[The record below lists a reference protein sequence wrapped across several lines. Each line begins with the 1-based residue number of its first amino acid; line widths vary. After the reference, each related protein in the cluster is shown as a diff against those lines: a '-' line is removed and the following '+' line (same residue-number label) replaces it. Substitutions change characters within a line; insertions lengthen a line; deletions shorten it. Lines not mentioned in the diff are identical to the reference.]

1 MTRSDRLAVG
11 TVFARAWPLRR
22 ADLLL
27 LVIVALAAFLR
38 SVNLGKLGYWIDE
51 DLTWLA
57 VRGIQEHGVPLL
69 PSGVVYDRAF
79 PYSYLTAAFA
89 SFQGATPETLRLP
102 SLIFSLGTIVFVY
115 LLVRDIAGRATGF
128 LAALLLAVSPW
139 ELHYAR
145 MARMY
150 APFVMLVSAA
160 LYFALRSLIRN
171 SRTAWLTACVL
182 VMIAVPMHDLGAT
195 LILIFL
201 VPLLFPAPARP
212 PLRWIAGGVAAVI
225 VGMTWE
231 RVAGA
236 VPAMQDRVDLRLVLD
251 IGSDATR
258 ISLPLL
264 PEMTLNHARWI
275 VYDLW
280 RVSPL
285 AASVAIVGIA
295 AAALGIVSFLRLPS
309 PSSRTGVP
317 SRAGLEKFLLRVVG
331 LLLFLALA
339 FHEIIFAGF
348 FALCLLALLGP
359 AALPLRRSLFSL
371 ALIATAVVS
380 AFLIGQAI
388 AHGPG
393 GVVDRRFLRLFF
405 AIPVPFYRLVI
416 DQHPV
421 SVLIILGGSALI
433 FPRFLR
439 GEGDPRVI
447 TLLGFVVASLLAMG
461 LFRSPYVIHRYTYYL
476 NPALVAL
483 TAICARELGLAV
495 AARWPRVWQRGAV
508 AIALAIALVVVSDQ
522 FDPAQS
528 WAAAHRGY
536 GYERDRLSDPDL
548 VSHFYADYGSCARF
562 VLADRAAGDIAI
574 AKEPVEIYP
583 YGLSCDLRMNEIYG
597 VYALA
602 PSAESAASAASTESA
617 ESKAPAASQ
626 RVDWYLGI
634 PILSSRSE
642 LEEAIDAARA
652 TGHSTYII
660 YTRRDPD
667 GPAVHLPEDIL
678 EFLDSREDTIVHTGG
693 DGLTV
698 VMRFRPD
705 FPR

>member
-1 MTRSDRLAVG
+1 MNRSDRLSSG
-11 TVFARAWPLRR
+11 TVSPQDRPLRR

-27 LVIVALAAFLR
+27 LLVLALAAFLR

-69 PSGVVYDRAF
+69 PSGIVYDRAF

-89 SFQGATPETLRLP
+89 SLFGTTPEALRLP

-115 LLVRDIAGRATGF
+115 LLVRDIVGRAAGF

-139 ELHYAR
+139 EHHYAR

-150 APFVMLVSAA
+150 APFLMLVSAT
-160 LYFALRSLIRN
+160 LWFALRSLVN
-171 SRTAWLTACVL
+171 GSRASWLTACVL
-182 VMIAVPMHDLGAT
+182 VMIAVPLHDLGAT

-212 PLRWIAGGVAAVI
+212 PLRWIVGGVLAVV

-231 RVAGA
+231 RIAA
-236 VPAMQDRVDLRLVLD
+236 SLPAMQDRVDLKVVLD
-251 IGSDATR
+251 IGSDAAR

-280 RVSPL
+280 SVSPL

-295 AAALGIVSFLRLPS
+295 VAALGIVSFLR
-309 PSSRTGVP
+309 VP
-317 SRAGLEKFLLRVVG
+317 GFASRARLDQFLLRVLA
-331 LLLFLALA
+331 LLTFLALA
-339 FHEIIFAGF
+339 FHQLIFVAF
-348 FALCLLALLGP
+348 FGLCLLLLLGP

-371 ALIATAVVS
+371 ALIVTAVVS

-405 AIPVPFYRLVI
+405 ALPVPFYRLFLE
-416 DQHPV
+416 QHPI
-421 SVLIILGGSALI
+421 SVLILLGGSLLF

-439 GEGDPRVI
+439 GSAAAMRESGGRPEPAGDPRVI
-447 TLLGFVVASLLAMG
+447 TLLGFVLASLLAMG

-483 TAICARELGLAV
+483 IAICAWELGLAV
-495 AARWPRVWQRGAV
+495 AARWPVASQRRAV
-508 AIALAIALVVVSDQ
+508 GIALAIGLVVVSDQ

-536 GYERDRLSDPDL
+536 GYERERLSAPDL

-562 VLADRAAGDIAI
+562 VLADRKPGDIAI

-583 YGLSCDLRMNEIYG
+583 YGLSCDLRMNEVYG

-602 PSAESAASAASTESA
+602 PSGGSSE
-617 ESKAPAASQ
+617 PPR

-634 PILSSRSE
+634 PILSSRAE
-642 LEEAIDAARA
+642 LEQAIEDARA
-652 TGHSTYII
+652 AGHTTYII
-660 YTRRDPD
+660 YTRPDPR
-667 GPAVHLPEDIL
+667 GPAVHLPEEIL
-678 EFLDSREDTIVHTGG
+678 EFLRSREETIVHTGA

-698 VMRFRPD
+698 VMRFRP
-705 FPR
+705 